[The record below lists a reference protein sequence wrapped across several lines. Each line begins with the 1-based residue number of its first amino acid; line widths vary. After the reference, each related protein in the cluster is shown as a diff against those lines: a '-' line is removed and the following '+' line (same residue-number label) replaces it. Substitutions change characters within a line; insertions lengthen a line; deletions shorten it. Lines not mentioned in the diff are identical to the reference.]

1 MSTAF
6 DIDFKALKR
15 EVGSNM
21 YMVVVLVI
29 FLLNNCLSLAREQ
42 LSQMILKKGL
52 VTTEKQQN
60 NVLYNSIR
68 T

>member
-1 MSTAF
+1 MSAF

>member
-1 MSTAF
+1 MSAF

-29 FLLNNCLSLAREQ
+29 HISLAREQ
-42 LSQMILKKGL
+42 LSLIILKKGL

-60 NVLYNSIR
+60 SVLYNSIK